1 MYKVFINML
10 GYTTSGM
17 NQQLAKDI
25 WNEKLA
31 VEYGDTG
38 NDYGNYTVGE
48 NKIVLSEN
56 LLGGGREASA
66 KLATVMSHEG
76 SHYNGNRVEAIAHL
90 AGADTYSQ
98 LNEMFKLQADTSFSM
113 EMISG
118 IMNADNWKENTGNV
132 DHWKIRLT
140 RDQFGFLQILKKE
153 DGRDDYYVDTKDGEF
168 KIWETDG
175 KSYED
180 MKSEVWLQNG
190 LELSLFQ
197 RDGQEFER
205 VINAITNSAIDDKL
219 KRNLGLYGIVASN
232 GLFNGDN
239 LNEDDFNDF
248 ADNMPYFEG
257 LGYYIDISGLG
268 EKLYESYEGQTV
280 LKNANSSFI
289 KEPSSIKAF
298 NGANFLDVFAFGIA
312 ETLGY
317 STNIEGSVQIEP
329 NDYLDDAD
337 GLEIEPKMKQTPE
350 GNYYK
355 RLQNQK
361 LERQPITS
369 PNEVYKSNSEK
380 FDIFSDTALFVIDF
394 SVGASRAYRLG
405 DYSVSTWQNQ
415 FDFGNNYFTIQTYC
429 VDYYDPISNTIN
441 YDFKYLSPNDMFF
454 NKTVNSAVKKY
465 NKGASYVY

>member
-1 MYKVFINML
+1 MVI
-10 GYTTSGM
+10 
-17 NQQLAKDI
+17 
-25 WNEKLA
+25 
-31 VEYGDTG
+31 
-38 NDYGNYTVGE
+38 
-48 NKIVLSEN
+48 
-56 LLGGGREASA
+56 
-66 KLATVMSHEG
+66 
-76 SHYNGNRVEAIAHL
+76 
-90 AGADTYSQ
+90 
-98 LNEMFKLQADTSFSM
+98 
-113 EMISG
+113 
-118 IMNADNWKENTGNV
+118 
-132 DHWKIRLT
+132 HWKIHLT
-140 RDQFGFLQILKKE
+140 RDQFGSLQILKEE

-168 KIWETDG
+168 KIWETDE

-180 MKSEVWLQNG
+180 MKAEALLQYG
-190 LELSLFQ
+190 SELSLFMKDEQ
-197 RDGQEFER
+197 GFER

-248 ADNMPYFEG
+248 ADSMPYFEG

-280 LKNANSSFI
+280 IKNANSSFI
-289 KEPSSIKAF
+289 KEPSSIKTF
-298 NGANFLDVFAFGIA
+298 NGANILDIFAFGIS

-317 STNIEGSVQIEP
+317 STNIEGSVQIEQ

-337 GLEIEPKMKQTPE
+337 RLENSPEMRQDPE

-361 LERQPITS
+361 LERQTVTS
-369 PNEVYKSNSEK
+369 PNDYMNKAMEKSGTI
-380 FDIFSDTALFVIDF
+380 FDAIITSAQFT
-394 SVGASRAYRLG
+394 VGASRAFRLG

-429 VDYYDPISNTIN
+429 ADYYDPISNTIN
-441 YDFKYLSPNDMFF
+441 YDYKYLAPNDMFF

-465 NKGASYVY
+465 NKGATYAY

>member
-1 MYKVFINML
+1 MFLN
-10 GYTTSGM
+10 
-17 NQQLAKDI
+17 
-25 WNEKLA
+25 
-31 VEYGDTG
+31 
-38 NDYGNYTVGE
+38 
-48 NKIVLSEN
+48 
-56 LLGGGREASA
+56 A

-76 SHYNGNRVEAIAHL
+76 THYNGNRVEAIAHL
-90 AGADTYSQ
+90 SGAETYSQ

-113 EMISG
+113 EMLSG
-118 IMNADNWKENTGNV
+118 IMNAENWKENTGDV
-132 DHWKIRLT
+132 DHWKIHLT

-268 EKLYESYEGQTV
+268 EKLYESYDGQTV
-280 LKNANSSFI
+280 IKNANSSFI
-289 KEPSSIKAF
+289 KEPSSIKTF
-298 NGANFLDVFAFGIA
+298 NGSNFLNVFAFGIA

-329 NDYLDDAD
+329 NDS
-337 GLEIEPKMKQTPE
+337 LESVDRLENSPEMRQDPE
-350 GNYYK
+350 GNYFK
-355 RLQNQK
+355 SLQNQK
-361 LERQPITS
+361 FERQSVTS
-369 PNEVYKSNSEK
+369 PNDYINKAMEKSGK
-380 FDIFSDTALFVIDF
+380 VFDAIITSAQFA
-394 SVGASRAYRLG
+394 VGASRALRLG

-429 VDYYDPISNTIN
+429 ADYYDPISNTIK
-441 YDFKYLSPNDMFF
+441 YDYKYLSPNDMFF
-454 NKTVNSAVKKY
+454 NKTVNSAVEKY
-465 NKGASYVY
+465 NKRGTYAY